1 MIDFLLEKFFGLLV
15 IVSHHKGTKKHD
27 GWLMVD
33 LLVDGF

>member
-27 GWLMVD
+27 GFMVNI
-33 LLVDGF
+33 VIG